1 MSQKVGGEV
10 VKKILSAVTAV
21 LLLAGLSA
29 QAWAEGEEVETPCSS
44 IFDLLEGSQVN
55 VEIDMVAYYLT
66 QMGNAA
72 VDGKLDEG
80 RQAAENRNALIE
92 LNGSDEEPF
101 SFDDMYLLAKLINAE
116 AGSDWL
122 SDDFR
127 LWVGEVVLNRVASP
141 EFPDTL
147 SGVVYQK
154 NQYSSVNY
162 SSFYSLVPNRSCVDV
177 AIRLLRGERQLV
189 PSVVFQSDEAQGEI
203 FSMYKDRRLG
213 TTFFCVSP
221 NQELYND

>member
-1 MSQKVGGEV
+1 MKR
-10 VKKILSAVTAV
+10 ILSAVIAV
-21 LLLAGLSA
+21 LLLAALPA
-29 QAWAEGEEVETPCSS
+29 QAWAEEAEDEAEETTASS

-55 VEIDMVAYYLT
+55 IEIDMVAYYLT

-72 VDGKLDEG
+72 VEGKLEEG
-80 RQAAENRNALIE
+80 RQAGENRNALIE
-92 LNGSDEEPF
+92 LNGSDEQPF
-101 SFDDMYLLAKLINAE
+101 SFDDLYLLAKLINAE

-127 LWVGEVVLNRVASP
+127 LCVGEVVLNRVASP
-141 EFPDTL
+141 EFPDTI
-147 SGVVYQK
+147 SEVVYQK

-177 AIRLLRGERQLV
+177 AIRLLRGERQMV
-189 PSVVFQSDEAQGEI
+189 PSVVFQSDDQQGEI
-203 FSMYKDRRLG
+203 FSLYKDRRLG

-221 NQELYND
+221 NQELYNE

>member
-1 MSQKVGGEV
+1 M
-10 VKKILSAVTAV
+10 
-21 LLLAGLSA
+21 LLLAALPA
-29 QAWAEGEEVETPCSS
+29 QAWAEESEDEAEETTASS

-55 VEIDMVAYYLT
+55 IEIDMVAYYLT

-72 VDGKLDEG
+72 VDGKLEEG
-80 RQAAENRNALIE
+80 RQAGENRNALIE
-92 LNGSDEEPF
+92 LNGSDEQPF
-101 SFDDMYLLAKLINAE
+101 SFDDLYLLAKLINAE

-127 LWVGEVVLNRVASP
+127 LCVGEVVLNRVASP
-141 EFPDTL
+141 EFPDTI
-147 SGVVYQK
+147 SEVVYQK

-177 AIRLLRGERQLV
+177 AIRLLRGERQMV
-189 PSVVFQSDEAQGEI
+189 PSVVFQSDDQQGEI
-203 FSMYKDRRLG
+203 FSLYKDRRLG

-221 NQELYND
+221 NQELYNE

>member
-1 MSQKVGGEV
+1 M
-10 VKKILSAVTAV
+10 KKILSAVMAV
-21 LLLAGLSA
+21 LLLVALSA
-29 QAWAEGEEVETPCSS
+29 QACAEEVEEAADSQSS

-55 VEIDMVAYYLT
+55 IEIDMVAYYLT

-72 VDGKLDEG
+72 VDGKLEEG

-92 LNGSDEEPF
+92 LNGSEELPF

-141 EFPDTL
+141 EFPDTI
-147 SGVVYQK
+147 SGVIYQK

-177 AIRLLRGERQLV
+177 AIRLLQGERQLV
-189 PSVVFQSDEAQGEI
+189 PSVVFQSSDQQGEI

-221 NQELYND
+221 NQELYNE